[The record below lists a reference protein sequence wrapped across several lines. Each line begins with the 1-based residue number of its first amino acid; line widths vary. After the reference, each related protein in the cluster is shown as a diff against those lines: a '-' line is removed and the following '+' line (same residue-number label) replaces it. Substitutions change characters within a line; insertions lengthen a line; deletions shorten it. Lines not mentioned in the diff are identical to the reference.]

1 MEDDERVVALSD
13 FKQLYI
19 NTLIINRMKKLY
31 FLSTA
36 LFLCFLA
43 QTALANFINVQNTTL
58 TGQNTTNGTI
68 QVQFDLSWNNS
79 WRDSINYDGAW
90 IFVKYRIGTG
100 TWLHANLN
108 NTGTVTGT
116 GTSHRIDIAPPTHS
130 GNRPGAMVYRN
141 TGGTGTFNAT
151 GLQLQWDY
159 AGQSVTDAQALAAQ
173 LRVFAIEMVYIPQG
187 NYFLGDGV
195 NARNHFHNGG
205 QAVQVTGTGYS
216 PQLSISSLGVMT
228 VRVHG
233 QNGLDIDGNQSMS
246 AWPTDNPE
254 YPTGWKHF
262 WIMKYEISQGQYVD
276 FLNTLTYDQQ
286 SARVQNATNTVGQN
300 PFNAGTTDVNRYT
313 LRVGTAG
320 VNNTVPRVYITVRPD
335 RANNFMHWMD
345 GAAYSDW
352 SGLRMLSELEYEK
365 AGRGFLNPVQQEFAW
380 GTTAFVN
387 GSTLSGTENGTET
400 LTEANNNRTLIDA
413 TKTGGDGGNGPVRV
427 GIHATSTSTRT
438 QSGASYF
445 GVMDLTGNVFE
456 AYVNVQ
462 HANGRTYRGYD
473 AQWHGD
479 GVLSTTSPFGMANT
493 PYWTG
498 NAAAGSNTV
507 ATATNITVSG
517 GMVFRG
523 TNGSYSIGTDLYQ
536 LSDRQSTGSAQ
547 AATITSWNGMESREY
562 RWGFRCGRSGW

>member
-1 MEDDERVVALSD
+1 
-13 FKQLYI
+13 
-19 NTLIINRMKKLY
+19 MKKLY
-31 FLSTA
+31 FLSSA

-58 TGQNTTNGTI
+58 TGQNTTTGTI

-90 IFVKYRIGTG
+90 VFVKYRIGTG
-100 TWLHANLN
+100 TWLHANFN
-108 NTGTVTGT
+108 STGAVTGT
-116 GTSHRIDIAPPTHS
+116 GTSHRIDIAPVTHS
-130 GNRPGAMVYRN
+130 ANRPGAMVYRN

-151 GLQLQWDY
+151 GIQLQWAY
-159 AGQSVTDAQALAAQ
+159 AGQSVTAAQALAAQ

-187 NYFLGDGV
+187 NYFLGDGI
-195 NARNHFHNGG
+195 NTRNHFHNGATL
-205 QAVQVTGTGYS
+205 AVQVTGTGYS
-216 PQLSISSLGVMT
+216 PQLAISSLGTMT

-233 QNGLDIDGNQSMS
+233 QNGLDIDGTQTMS
-246 AWPTDNPE
+246 AWPTDNAE
-254 YPTGWKHF
+254 FPTGWRHF

-286 SARVQNATNTVGQN
+286 TSRVGSATNVINTNVQS
-300 PFNAGTTDVNRYT
+300 GTTTDPNRYT
-313 LRVGTAG
+313 IRVGTQG
-320 VNNTVPRVYITVRPD
+320 TVNTVPRVYITVRPD
-335 RANNFMHWMD
+335 RGNGFMSWMD
-345 GAAYSDW
+345 GAAYADW

-387 GSTLSGTENGTET
+387 GTTLSGTENGTET

-413 TKTGGDGGNGPVRV
+413 TKTGGDGNTGPVRV
-427 GIHATSTSTRT
+427 GIHATATSTRT

-445 GVMDLTGNVFE
+445 GVMDMTGNLFE

-462 HANGRTYRGYD
+462 HSNGRTYRGYD

-479 GVLSTTSPFGMANT
+479 GAVSTVTTFGFADT

-498 NAAAGSNTV
+498 NAAPGSNTV
-507 ATATNITVSG
+507 ATITNITQSG

-523 TNGSYSIGTDLYQ
+523 TNNGFPIGTDLYQ

-547 AATITSWNGMESREY
+547 ATSSTSWTGMDSRDY
-562 RWGFRCGRSGW
+562 RFGFRCGRSGW